1 MKFNKRNIL
10 FKVMFAVLMVF
21 MCFSVCDVEATI
33 VASECEYEF
42 DNKTTDKLF
51 IDKNQKVKSSS
62 GGTLEVG
69 GNTDITSALK
79 SGKCLEKLYKVIQTT
94 THNTSY
100 FSNAEDARYFNNNLT
115 NSVLMV
121 GTLKSTTKCDDG
133 AEVFVQIDALMKKMA
148 EEKKHGNGGW
158 SSDGDEIAKLLNKY
172 VESETNKY
180 TTNDT
185 NEIKFCDEEV
195 IDAINQAMKSY
206 NDAVSKDPDAPQNSK
221 NTIKK
226 QTEEVE
232 KNTETLKKYI
242 LSNKTN
248 VKIPTG
254 DLKKCE
260 DLISEDLMYIINLVL
275 KIIQI
280 GGPILLI
287 IFIAID
293 FAQVV
298 ISNDKD
304 AMNKAVS
311 KAIKRGLAAIAL
323 FFIPY
328 LVSLILEWLNTYS
341 TAGINAT
348 NCIK

>member
-10 FKVMFAVLMVF
+10 FKVMFAVLMAF
-21 MCFSVCDVEATI
+21 ICFSVCDVKATI

-42 DNKTTDKLF
+42 DNKTIDKLF

-79 SGKCLEKLYKVIQTT
+79 SGKCLEKIYKVIQVT

-100 FSNAEDARYFNNNLT
+100 FSNADDASYFNNNLT
-115 NSVLMV
+115 NSVLTV

-133 AEVFVQIDALMKKMA
+133 AEVFVQIDALMKTMTKS
-148 EEKKHGNGGW
+148 GGW
-158 SSDGDEIAKLLNKY
+158 SKEGDKIAESLNKY
-172 VESETNKY
+172 VERETNKY

>member
-10 FKVMFAVLMVF
+10 FKVMFAVLMAF
-21 MCFSVCDVEATI
+21 MCFSVCDVKATI

-42 DNKTTDKLF
+42 DNKTIDKLF

-79 SGKCLEKLYKVIQTT
+79 SGKCLEKLYKVIQVT

-100 FSNAEDARYFNNNLT
+100 FSNADDASTFNKNLT
-115 NSVLMV
+115 NSVLTV

-133 AEVFVQIDALMKKMA
+133 AEVFVQIDALMKTMTKS
-148 EEKKHGNGGW
+148 GGW
-158 SSDGDEIAKLLNKY
+158 SKEGDKIAESLNKY
-172 VESETNKY
+172 VERETNKY